1 MTAFTNTAMF
11 RRLILALPFWL
22 AVTAAASAQ
31 PNLKKLPRVDL
42 KGAVVKVRAG
52 YIELT
57 AESITLPGNKD
68 ESLQAIVEK
77 TTKYVVAVH
86 PKNTKVRVSG
96 TTEGKFLKS
105 GQYVRFK
112 GRANREYQIAVAVA
126 SLEVFVPEKSFQPKA
141 ELQVPPPSFIKD
153 RPTPTVL
160 PIEVAGRVIS
170 NRKDKL
176 VLLVDGGRQLTVPL
190 DPKATVRFT
199 MARYSTVKRGDPIT
213 VSGRLY
219 RPGQVIG
226 ESIAITP
233 LSDSDKKETLT
244 PASSSDDFNP

>member
-1 MTAFTNTAMF
+1 M
-11 RRLILALPFWL
+11 
-22 AVTAAASAQ
+22 
-31 PNLKKLPRVDL
+31 
-42 KGAVVKVRAG
+42 
-52 YIELT
+52 
-57 AESITLPGNKD
+57 
-68 ESLQAIVEK
+68 EK

-86 PKNTKVRVSG
+86 RQNTKVRVSG

-112 GRANREYQIAVAVA
+112 GKANKEYKIVVAVA
-126 SLEVFVPEKSFQPKA
+126 SLEVFVPEKNFQPKA
-141 ELQVPPPSFIKD
+141 DLQVPPPSFIKD

-170 NRKDKL
+170 NRNDKL
-176 VLLVDGGRQLTVPL
+176 VLMVDGGRQLTVPL

-199 MARYSTVKRGDPIT
+199 MARYSTVKRGDLIT

-226 ESIAITP
+226 ESVAIT
-233 LSDSDKKETLT
+233 LLGDSEKKKIA
-244 PASSSDDFNP
+244 PPDDFNP